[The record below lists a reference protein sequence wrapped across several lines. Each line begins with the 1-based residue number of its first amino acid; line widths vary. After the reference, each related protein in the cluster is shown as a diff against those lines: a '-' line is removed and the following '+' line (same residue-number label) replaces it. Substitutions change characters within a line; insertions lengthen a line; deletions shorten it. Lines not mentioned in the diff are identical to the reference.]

1 MELCSPG
8 LVCEPLG
15 VWPVQVQNPFLSPL
29 VLVVVLQVLCGLKHE
44 RGMWGWGWGWGQGWE
59 WGWGLWW
66 GWEVNWVIVYWEG
79 GRGERPQAGLGRTTD
94 SCQ

>member
-44 RGMWGWGWGWGQGWE
+44 RGMWGGGWGWG
-59 WGWGLWW
+59 
-66 GWEVNWVIVYWEG
+66 
-79 GRGERPQAGLGRTTD
+79 AGLPGSYAYD
-94 SCQ
+94 KMLVFLGV